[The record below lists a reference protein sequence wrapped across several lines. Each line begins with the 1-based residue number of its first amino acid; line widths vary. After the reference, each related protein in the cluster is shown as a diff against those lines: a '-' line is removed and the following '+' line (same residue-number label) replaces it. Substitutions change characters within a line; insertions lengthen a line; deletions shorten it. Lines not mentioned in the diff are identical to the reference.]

1 MKVTRKRI
9 LCVCG
14 VVFLLG
20 VGLWAKRALP
30 ERWNAIPATGGEAFS
45 MAAIST
51 PHYLQRDARWEN
63 DTIGGTSERLAR
75 VGCTVC
81 SLAMAL
87 DHYGARTTPKELNDF
102 LKQNEGYTI
111 RGWLRWNSVSNF
123 TAGKIWMGYIGK
135 PSHARIDQALKD
147 GQPVIGKI
155 FINGIIPHWVLIV
168 GKEQLDYLM
177 RDPLD
182 EAKTIKRLSEYR
194 SKIYALRILRNAAS
208 PRASQA
214 AEQSDVR

>member
-1 MKVTRKRI
+1 MKLTKKRLI
-9 LCVCG
+9 SLAAAC
-14 VVFLLG
+14 FLVLLAG
-20 VGLWAKRALP
+20 FWARRALP
-30 ERWNAIPATGGEAFS
+30 ERLNAIPPSGGESFR
-45 MAAIST
+45 MAVIST
-51 PHYLQRDARWEN
+51 PHYLQRDPRWEN

-147 GQPVIGKI
+147 GQPVIGKV
-155 FINGIIPHWVLIV
+155 FINGIIPHWV
-168 GKEQLDYLM
+168 
-177 RDPLD
+177 
-182 EAKTIKRLSEYR
+182 
-194 SKIYALRILRNAAS
+194 
-208 PRASQA
+208 
-214 AEQSDVR
+214 